1 MSNALWTSVDEY
13 ISSLC
18 IPADP
23 VLDAAV
29 VASQAAGLPDIA
41 VSPAQGKL
49 LYLLALTRQAQSILE
64 IGTLGGYSSIWL
76 ARSLPPEGRLVT
88 LELSPVHA
96 EVARANIARAALQ
109 AQVEVRVGPAI
120 EALPRLATEG
130 AGPFDVVFI
139 DADKPGYPDY
149 WPWALRLARRGTLI
163 VADNVVRDGAVADAN
178 STDANVQGVRR
189 YLECVAAEPRV
200 ASTVLQTVGVKG
212 YDGVSVAVVTRD

>member
-130 AGPFDVVFI
+130 AGPFDFVFI